1 MAHGNPRHIQVDEE
15 VLPIDAS
22 ESEVA
27 GIGNA
32 RSCAIDGDTAQLM
45 QETLFKMIAEKL
57 QVVSDFANFIINIL
71 TGPVSKILGA
81 LLLIGGVIALLN
93 GKQGVAI
100 ACGFGFMILMFIPK
114 ILEGL
119 FKQ

>member
-1 MAHGNPRHIQVDEE
+1 MNTFTKRKDLKLKMLALLCLALGFVT
-15 VLPIDAS
+15 L
-22 ESEVA
+22 VA
-27 GIGNA
+27 PFVYADIGT
-32 RSCAIDGDTAQLM
+32 G
-45 QETLFKMIAEKL
+45 QEQK
-57 QVVSDFANFIINIL
+57 VVSDFADFIINIL

-81 LLLIGGVIALLN
+81 VLLIAGVIALLN

>member
-1 MAHGNPRHIQVDEE
+1 MFKQINRKKFVVRTLA
-15 VLPIDAS
+15 VLCLVLGLSILAAPY
-22 ESEVA
+22 VF
-27 GIGNA
+27 
-32 RSCAIDGDTAQLM
+32 AQISTT
-45 QETLFKMIAEKL
+45 QEQ
-57 QVVSDFANFIINIL
+57 QVVSDFATFIINIL

-81 LLLIGGVIALLN
+81 VLLIGGVIALLN

>member
-1 MAHGNPRHIQVDEE
+1 MFININKKRFMVKSLA
-15 VLPIDAS
+15 VLCLVLGLSILAAPY
-22 ESEVA
+22 VF
-27 GIGNA
+27 
-32 RSCAIDGDTAQLM
+32 AQISTT
-45 QETLFKMIAEKL
+45 QEQ
-57 QVVSDFANFIINIL
+57 QVVSDFATFIINIL

-81 LLLIGGVIALLN
+81 ILLIGGVIALLN

-114 ILEGL
+114 ILESL

>member
-1 MAHGNPRHIQVDEE
+1 MSR
-15 VLPIDAS
+15 
-22 ESEVA
+22 
-27 GIGNA
+27 
-32 RSCAIDGDTAQLM
+32 
-45 QETLFKMIAEKL
+45 
-57 QVVSDFANFIINIL
+57 
-71 TGPVSKILGA
+71 ILGA
-81 LLLIGGVIALLN
+81 ILLIAGVMALLN

>member
-1 MAHGNPRHIQVDEE
+1 MHRDINRKKFMLKAFA
-15 VLPIDAS
+15 VLCLVLGLSMMFAPYVLADIDTS
-22 ESEVA
+22 
-27 GIGNA
+27 
-32 RSCAIDGDTAQLM
+32 Q
-45 QETLFKMIAEKL
+45 QQK
-57 QVVSDFANFIINIL
+57 VVGDFATFIINIL
-71 TGPVSKILGA
+71 TGPVSRILGA
-81 LLLIGGVIALLN
+81 ILLIAGVMALLN

>member
-1 MAHGNPRHIQVDEE
+1 MHNCTKYFAVFFL
-15 VLPIDAS
+15 VLLGFSILAPLVYADIS
-22 ESEVA
+22 TS
-27 GIGNA
+27 
-32 RSCAIDGDTAQLM
+32 
-45 QETLFKMIAEKL
+45 QEQ
-57 QVVSDFANFIINIL
+57 QVVSDFATFIINIL

-81 LLLIGGVIALLN
+81 VLLIGGVIALLN

-119 FKQ
+119 FK

>member
-1 MAHGNPRHIQVDEE
+1 MLLHVNSGKFAVKIFGLLCLVLGILVTVSPYVLAQVDT
-15 VLPIDAS
+15 S
-22 ESEVA
+22 
-27 GIGNA
+27 
-32 RSCAIDGDTAQLM
+32 Q
-45 QETLFKMIAEKL
+45 QQ

-81 LLLIGGVIALLN
+81 LLLIGGVVSLLN

>member
-1 MAHGNPRHIQVDEE
+1 MFRKKFLVRTFA
-15 VLPIDAS
+15 VLCLVLGLSIIAAPY
-22 ESEVA
+22 VF
-27 GIGNA
+27 
-32 RSCAIDGDTAQLM
+32 AQISTT
-45 QETLFKMIAEKL
+45 QEQ
-57 QVVSDFANFIINIL
+57 QVVSDFATFIINIL

-81 LLLIGGVIALLN
+81 ILLIGGVVALLN

>member
-1 MAHGNPRHIQVDEE
+1 MSLNVNRRKLAVKVFCLLSLVLGGLVIAAPYVLAQVDT
-15 VLPIDAS
+15 S
-22 ESEVA
+22 
-27 GIGNA
+27 
-32 RSCAIDGDTAQLM
+32 Q
-45 QETLFKMIAEKL
+45 QQ
-57 QVVSDFANFIINIL
+57 QVVSDFATFIINIL

-100 ACGFGFMILMFIPK
+100 ACGFGFMILMFIPN
-114 ILEGL
+114 ILQGL

>member
-1 MAHGNPRHIQVDEE
+1 MCRDIKRKSFILKTFAVLCLVLGVSMA
-15 VLPIDAS
+15 
-22 ESEVA
+22 VA
-27 GIGNA
+27 PFVFAEI
-32 RSCAIDGDTAQLM
+32 STT
-45 QETLFKMIAEKL
+45 QEQ
-57 QVVSDFANFIINIL
+57 QVVSDFATFIINIL

-81 LLLIGGVIALLN
+81 ILLIGGVIALLN

>member
-1 MAHGNPRHIQVDEE
+1 MSLNINTKKRVLKVSIFLCLVLAIFAAVSPYVLAQVD
-15 VLPIDAS
+15 
-22 ESEVA
+22 
-27 GIGNA
+27 
-32 RSCAIDGDTAQLM
+32 TTQ
-45 QETLFKMIAEKL
+45 QQ

-81 LLLIGGVIALLN
+81 MLLIGGVVALLN

>member
-1 MAHGNPRHIQVDEE
+1 MRRDINRKRFMLKTFGVLCLVLGLSMAIAPY
-15 VLPIDAS
+15 VLAEIS
-22 ESEVA
+22 TS
-27 GIGNA
+27 
-32 RSCAIDGDTAQLM
+32 
-45 QETLFKMIAEKL
+45 QEQ
-57 QVVSDFANFIINIL
+57 QVVGDFATFIINIL

-81 LLLIGGVIALLN
+81 VLLIGGVIALLN
-93 GKQGVAI
+93 GKQGTAI

>member
-1 MAHGNPRHIQVDEE
+1 MSLHV
-15 VLPIDAS
+15 
-22 ESEVA
+22 
-27 GIGNA
+27 NA
-32 RSCAIDGDTAQLM
+32 RRSAHRIFIVLCLVLGIAATIAPYVLAQINTS
-45 QETLFKMIAEKL
+45 QEQ
-57 QVVSDFANFIINIL
+57 QVVGDFANFIINIL

-81 LLLIGGVIALLN
+81 LLLIGGVMALLN

-100 ACGFGFMILMFIPK
+100 ACGFGFMILMFVPK

>member
-1 MAHGNPRHIQVDEE
+1 MYRDINKNSFTLKIFG
-15 VLPIDAS
+15 VLCLVLGLSMVVAPFVLADIDTS
-22 ESEVA
+22 
-27 GIGNA
+27 
-32 RSCAIDGDTAQLM
+32 Q
-45 QETLFKMIAEKL
+45 QQ
-57 QVVSDFANFIINIL
+57 QVVSDFATFIINIL

-81 LLLIGGVIALLN
+81 ILLIAGVIALLN

-114 ILEGL
+114 ILENL

>member
-1 MAHGNPRHIQVDEE
+1 MSLNVNRRKFVGKVFWLLSLILGVLLTVAPYVLAQVDT
-15 VLPIDAS
+15 S
-22 ESEVA
+22 
-27 GIGNA
+27 
-32 RSCAIDGDTAQLM
+32 Q
-45 QETLFKMIAEKL
+45 QQ

-81 LLLIGGVIALLN
+81 LLLIGGVVALLN

>member
-1 MAHGNPRHIQVDEE
+1 MSLGVNAKKYAVRVFG
-15 VLPIDAS
+15 VLS
-22 ESEVA
+22 LVL
-27 GIGNA
+27 GILMI
-32 RSCAIDGDTAQLM
+32 SSPYVLAQM
-45 QETLFKMIAEKL
+45 DMSQER
-57 QVVSDFANFIINIL
+57 QVVGDFANFVINIL

-81 LLLIGGVIALLN
+81 MLLIGGVIALLN

>member
-1 MAHGNPRHIQVDEE
+1 MSLHVNAIKSAHRIFI
-15 VLPIDAS
+15 VLCLVLGIAS
-22 ESEVA
+22 TLA
-27 GIGNA
+27 PYA
-32 RSCAIDGDTAQLM
+32 LAQISTS
-45 QETLFKMIAEKL
+45 QEQ
-57 QVVSDFANFIINIL
+57 QVVGDFANFIVNIL

-81 LLLIGGVIALLN
+81 LLLIGGVISLLN

-100 ACGFGFMILMFIPK
+100 ACGFGFMILMFVPK